1 MSTSSSADSYAP
13 GLFAGRR
20 ILVVGGTSGIGDGIA
35 AAFAAL
41 GGEVLVTG
49 ATAAEAAAS
58 GHPAVALD
66 VRDEAA
72 VMSMIAAL
80 PALDV
85 LVNCAGIINRAAE
98 HDLAVFTQVIDV
110 NLAGTM
116 RTCTM
121 ARPLLAA
128 TGGVIINL
136 ASVLSFL
143 GGPLVPA
150 YTASKGGVAQL
161 TKALAVAY
169 APQGIR
175 VNALAP
181 GWIET
186 PLTKAIRD
194 DPIRSAQLLAR
205 TPLGRFGQPDDVAGA
220 ALFLASP
227 AARFVTGTILTVD
240 GGFLA
245 L

>member
-1 MSTSSSADSYAP
+1 MS
-13 GLFAGRR
+13 
-20 ILVVGGTSGIGDGIA
+20 V
-35 AAFAAL
+35 
-41 GGEVLVTG
+41 
-49 ATAAEAAAS
+49 
-58 GHPAVALD
+58 
-66 VRDEAA
+66 
-72 VMSMIAAL
+72 IAAL

-98 HDLAVFTQVIDV
+98 HDLAVFTQVIDI

-116 RTCTM
+116 RTCTA

-128 TGGVIINL
+128 TGGAIINL
-136 ASVLSFL
+136 ASIMSFL

-186 PLTKAIRD
+186 PLTKPVRD
-194 DPIRSAQLLAR
+194 DPTRSAQLLGR
-205 TPLGRFGQPDDVAGA
+205 TPLGRLGQPDEVAGA

-245 L
+245 W